1 MSVTADLYRFCS
13 WEAPAGPR
21 RLESSLEPTMTAPRP
36 DAFSRGF
43 ASDNFA
49 GVHPQVLERLLDCN
63 RGHAMAYGDDPL
75 TAQAKAAFS
84 ALFGREVSTH
94 FVFNGTAAN
103 NLSLMAFAKPYGAVV
118 CSDIAHLVN
127 DESTAPERFLG
138 MRLQPV
144 ASRDGKIVPE
154 ALAAVLGRGHG
165 VHGALPVA
173 LTITQPTELGTVYTL
188 EELRMLVRM
197 AKAQGLGVHVDGARI
212 GCAAA
217 ALGVD
222 LREMLVVSDVD
233 ALSFG
238 GTKQG
243 MLCGEAVVYL
253 KPGLAADFPY
263 WQKHGMQLASKMRFI
278 SAQFLGLLA
287 NDLWVENGRRA
298 NAMAQRLS
306 ESVRGLPNVEI
317 VHPVQANA
325 VFARIPAHLVEPLQ
339 KETFFWP
346 WDERAGL
353 VRWMCAFDTQ
363 PEDIDRFVDVL
374 KRTLAKG

>member
-1 MSVTADLYRFCS
+1 
-13 WEAPAGPR
+13 
-21 RLESSLEPTMTAPRP
+21 MTALPSADMLP
-36 DAFSRGF
+36 RGF

-49 GVHPQVLERLLDCN
+49 GVHPQVLERLVACN

-75 TAQAKAAFS
+75 TAQAKAAFC
-84 ALFGREVSTH
+84 ALLGREVFPH

-118 CSDIAHLVN
+118 CSDMAHLVN

-154 ALAAVLGRGHG
+154 ALEEVLGRGHG
-165 VHGALPVA
+165 VHGAHPVA

-188 EELRMLVRM
+188 EELRILVGIAR
-197 AKAQGLGVHVDGARI
+197 AHGLGVHVDGARI
-212 GCAAA
+212 GCAVAS
-217 ALGVD
+217 LGLD
-222 LREMLVVSDVD
+222 LREMLVESDVD
-233 ALSFG
+233 VLSFG

-253 KPGLAADFPY
+253 KSGLDRDFPY
-263 WQKHGMQLASKMRFI
+263 WQKHSMQLASKMRFI
-278 SAQFLGLLA
+278 SAQFLGLLE
-287 NDLWVENGRRA
+287 NDLWVENGRKA
-298 NAMAQRLS
+298 NAMAQRLFKA
-306 ESVRGLPNVEI
+306 VQDLPNVEI

-325 VFARIPAHLVEPLQ
+325 VFARIPAHLVGPLQ
-339 KETFFWP
+339 QETFFWP
-346 WDERAGL
+346 WDERKGL

-363 PEDIDRFVDVL
+363 PEDIDRFVGIL
-374 KRTLAKG
+374 KRALATA